1 MKENAFD
8 LTVNALRAQGLN
20 SEEILRE
27 LGCIFQKLTDSVA
40 DTPKATETKIRELLK
55 EIGMP
60 SHLDGYE
67 YWVVA
72 IQIYKKKV
80 GKVSMTKDI
89 YPNVAKICKDTTS
102 RRVERSMRSAVE
114 KALNRCPGDIVV
126 EFFGNSISPKS
137 CMVPNKEFIAT
148 IAKKV

>member
-27 LGCIFQKLTDSVA
+27 LGCIFQKLTDSVD
-40 DTPKATETKIRELLK
+40 DTPKATETKIREFLK
-55 EIGMP
+55 KIGMP

-72 IQIYKKKV
+72 IQIYKKN
-80 GKVSMTKDI
+80 GMSLITKEI
-89 YPNVAKICKDTTS
+89 YPQVAEIYKTTPS
-102 RRVERSMRSAVE
+102 SVEKSMRNAIGVAFE
-114 KALNRCPGDIVV
+114 RGAEDIITKV
-126 EFFGNSISPKS
+126 FGNSISPKRGIATN
-137 CMVPNKEFIAT
+137 VEFLAT
-148 IAKKV
+148 IAEQV

>member
-27 LGCIFQKLTDSVA
+27 LGCIFQKLTDSVD

-60 SHLDGYE
+60 NHLKGFE

-72 IQIYKKKV
+72 IQIYKKN
-80 GKVSMTKDI
+80 GMSLITKEI
-89 YPNVAKICKDTTS
+89 YPQVAEIYKTTPS
-102 RRVERSMRSAVE
+102 SVEKSMRNAIGVAFERGSE
-114 KALNRCPGDIVV
+114 DIITKV
-126 EFFGNSISPKS
+126 FGNSISPKRGIATN
-137 CMVPNKEFIAT
+137 VEFLAT
-148 IAKKV
+148 IAEQV

>member
-27 LGCIFQKLTDSVA
+27 LGCIFQKLTDSVD
-40 DTPKATETKIRELLK
+40 DTPKATETKIREILK
-55 EIGMP
+55 KIGMP

-72 IQIYKKKV
+72 IQIYKKKI
-80 GKVSMTKDI
+80 GKISMTKDI
-89 YPNVAKICKDTTS
+89 YPNVAKICKVNTS
-102 RRVERSMRSAVE
+102 SVERSMRSAVE
-114 KALNRCPGDIVV
+114 KALNRCPEDIVM

-137 CMVPNKEFIAT
+137 WVVPNKEFIAI

>member
-60 SHLDGYE
+60 NHLKGFE

-72 IQIYKKKV
+72 IQIYKKN
-80 GKVSMTKDI
+80 GMSLITKEI
-89 YPNVAKICKDTTS
+89 YPQVAEIYKTTPS
-102 RRVERSMRSAVE
+102 SVEKSMRNAIGVAFERGSE
-114 KALNRCPGDIVV
+114 DIITKV
-126 EFFGNSISPKS
+126 FGNSISPKRGIATN
-137 CMVPNKEFIAT
+137 VEFLAT
-148 IAKKV
+148 IAEQV